1 MLILDGIQNSN
12 WCRRC
17 QAKGRLHQSEN
28 SKRQTL
34 MGVGQTFP
42 ATLPVAIHL
51 QYSKDSIHSNVDL

>member
-28 SKRQTL
+28 SKRQDTSES
-34 MGVGQTFP
+34 GVDF
-42 ATLPVAIHL
+42 
-51 QYSKDSIHSNVDL
+51 SCDSSFGNSLAV